1 MRFLDPFGALRW
13 FRERVAVT
21 IRDTMTDDATRSR
34 ETRPCAHDDTGLF
47 GPDSVTWRIHQD
59 SSMLVGGLR
68 ALFLQTMHPLAMAG
82 VADHSNYREDSMGRL
97 ARTSAYVGITT
108 FGTHAEAVAAV
119 GHVRRVHERVVGV
132 AADGRPYAAND
143 PHLLTWVHHT
153 LVDSFL
159 RAYRRYGARPLSRPD
174 ADRYV
179 EEMAVMTELWEAEP
193 GARSVDELR
202 DWFAE
207 IRPELHATTAARR
220 TARWLALAP
229 VPLPARAPYAVIA
242 PAAVGL
248 LPSFVRRELR
258 VPMLPAFEPLVVRP
272 AAFTLVRTL
281 DWFMAA
287 LPVDDA
293 ATVDDATADDAT
305 AA

>member
-1 MRFLDPFGALRW
+1 MRVPDPFGAVRW
-13 FRERVAVT
+13 FREQVAVT
-21 IRDTMTDDATRSR
+21 IRDTMTN
-34 ETRPCAHDDTGLF
+34 DDTPTRDSRVPIDEDPGLF

-82 VADHSNYREDSMGRL
+82 VADHSNFREDAMGRL

-108 FGTHAEAVAAV
+108 FGSRRQVEQAIAD
-119 GHVRRVHERVVGV
+119 VRRVHQQVVGV
-132 AADGRPYAAND
+132 APDGRPYAAND

-159 RAYRRYGARPLSRPD
+159 RAYRRYGGRALSRED

-179 EEMAVMTELWEAEP
+179 DEMAVMCELWRAEP
-193 GARSVDELR
+193 GARSVDQLREYFTEL
-202 DWFAE
+202 
-207 IRPELHATTAARR
+207 RPELHATSSARR

-248 LPSFVRRELR
+248 LPGFVRRDLGL
-258 VPMLPAFEPLVVRP
+258 PLLPAFEPLVVRP

-287 LPVDDA
+287 LPADA
-293 ATVDDATADDAT
+293 AA
-305 AA
+305 

>member
-1 MRFLDPFGALRW
+1 MRVIDPFGAVRW

-21 IRDTMTDDATRSR
+21 IRDTMTNDETRSR
-34 ETRPCAHDDTGLF
+34 EIRLTDEDDTGLF

-82 VADHSNYREDSMGRL
+82 VADHSNYREDAMGRL

-108 FGTHAEAVAAV
+108 FGTRAEAIDAIAQ
-119 GHVRRVHERVVGV
+119 VRRVHEHVVGV
-132 AADGRPYAAND
+132 APDGRPYAAND

-159 RAYRRYGARPLSRPD
+159 RAYRRYGGRPIDRAE

-179 EEMAVMTELWEAEP
+179 EEMAVMTDLWRAEP
-193 GARSVDELR
+193 AARSVADLR
-202 DWFAE
+202 DWFAD

-220 TARWLALAP
+220 TARWLGLAP

-248 LPSFVRRELR
+248 LPSFVRRELGI
-258 VPMLPAFEPLVVRP
+258 PMLPAFEPLVVRP
-272 AAFTLVRTL
+272 AAFALVRTL

-293 ATVDDATADDAT
+293 T